1 MSIFALMISAV
12 AAQVRKVKPEPLDWF
27 KVRNAEIAVLQAQVD
42 DLRRDF
48 NETLARVERQRD
60 DWRNLALAYRERA
73 REPLEG
79 QHFINEGMRQQI
91 QAQILQQQQVQ
102 EMYQNVHPAQLAPL
116 AQQGMQ
122 NQPVVGRSFTQAL
135 DSYCNC
141 VPARHDAFWG
151 IISR

>member
-12 AAQVRKVKPEPLDWF
+12 AAQVRKVKPKPLNWS
-27 KVRNAEIAVLQAQVD
+27 EIAALQAQID
-42 DLRRDF
+42 DLQRSFD
-48 NETLARVERQRD
+48 ETLARVERQRD
-60 DWRNLALAYRERA
+60 DWRNLALGYRERT
-73 REPLEG
+73 REQLEG

-102 EMYQNVHPAQLAPL
+102 AMYQQNMHPAQLAPL

-122 NQPVVGRSFTQAL
+122 NQPVVGRNFTQAL